1 MKLLVFGA
9 TGTAGSGVLQ
19 ACLSAACVE
28 EVRAVTRRPLPIANN
43 KLRVFVHSDYLDYSA
58 VREAFADL
66 DACLFC
72 LGISV
77 TQTSGE
83 AEYRQITHGFAIAAA
98 EALKLHSP
106 TAIFH
111 FISGQSASLDSRFMW
126 ARVKAETERDLMALT
141 DAVCW
146 RPAYINGESS
156 ASGPNR
162 PRLVQALRPIFR
174 LLKPIRSM
182 YVESQDIGWAML
194 QATIEGVRGRVIQ
207 NAEIRE
213 IASRYGKQF
222 P

>member
-1 MKLLVFGA
+1 MKVLVFGA
-9 TGTAGSGVLQ
+9 TGSAGSGVLQ
-19 ACLSAACVE
+19 ACLSASDVE
-28 EVRAVTRRPLPIANN
+28 EVRTISRRPLLIAHD
-43 KLRVFVHSDYLDYSA
+43 KLRVFVHSDYLDYSTVA
-58 VREAFADL
+58 EAFTDVA
-66 DACLFC
+66 AYLFC

-98 EALKLHSP
+98 EMLKLHSP
-106 TAIFH
+106 NAVFH

-126 ARVKAETERDLMALT
+126 ARVKAETERDLMALNH
-141 DAVCW
+141 AVCC

-156 ASGPNR
+156 AAGPNR
-162 PRLVQALRPIFR
+162 PKLLRALRPLFR

-194 QATIEGVRGRVIQ
+194 QATIEGVHGRVIQ

-213 IASRYGKQF
+213 MANPYGK
-222 P
+222 

>member
-1 MKLLVFGA
+1 MKVLIFGA
-9 TGTAGSGVLQ
+9 TGTAGGGVLQ
-19 ACLSAACVE
+19 SCLSATVVE
-28 EVRAVTRRPLPIANN
+28 EVRVIVRRSLPITHN
-43 KLRVFVHSDYLDYSA
+43 KLRVFVHGDYLDYSTA
-58 VREAFADL
+58 AEAFTNV

-83 AEYRQITHGFAIAAA
+83 AEYRQITHDFALAAA
-98 EALKLHSP
+98 GMLKLNSP
-106 TAIFH
+106 NAVFH
-111 FISGQSASLDSRFMW
+111 FISGQSAGLDSRFMW

-141 DAVCW
+141 NAVCW

-162 PRLVQALRPIFR
+162 PKLLQVLRPVFR

-182 YVESQDIGWAML
+182 YVESQDIGRAML
-194 QATIEGVRGRVIQ
+194 QVTIEGVRGRMIQ

-213 IASRYGKQF
+213 IASRYGK
-222 P
+222 